1 MSLICEKLSYYP
13 NGALLPILKNIALD
27 IKVGEMVALVGP
39 NGAGKSSL
47 LRILAG
53 LTRRVNGSVSLNGR
67 SISNYQVLELAT
79 IRAWLAQTHTLDF
92 NFSAIK
98 TAQLGRGPWQPESVT
113 ISHKIAFKN
122 LQVCDAAHLAERFY
136 PDLSGGEQQRV
147 QLARIF
153 TQIKQTIGNS
163 WLLLDEPCNALDP
176 AHQFEILE
184 HLKLLCSQGVGA
196 VCSMH
201 DLPLAAAYFDRII
214 VIKNG
219 EIVTD
224 DSPNLALNKDI
235 LLNVFGVN
243 GDWKD
248 GTLSLAASSPNSP
261 QRGG

>member
-1 MSLICEKLSYYP
+1 MSLICENLSYCP
-13 NGALLPILKNIALD
+13 SGALLPTLKNIALD

-53 LTRRVNGSVSLNGR
+53 LTQQVNGLVSLNGR
-67 SISNYQVLELAT
+67 SIDNYQVVELAT

-98 TAQLGRGPWQPESVT
+98 TAQLGRGPWQPESET
-113 ISHKIAFKN
+113 TSRKIVLKN

-147 QLARIF
+147 QLARIL
-153 TQIKQTIGNS
+153 TQIKQTISNS

-184 HLKLLCSQGVGA
+184 HLKLLCSKGLGA

-201 DLPLAAAYFDRII
+201 NLPLAAAYFDRII

-224 DSPNLALNKDI
+224 NSPDLALSKNT
-235 LLNVFGVN
+235 LLEVFGVN

-248 GTLSLAASSPNSP
+248 GALTLAASNPN
-261 QRGG
+261 

>member
-1 MSLICEKLSYYP
+1 MSLICENLSYCP
-13 NGALLPILKNIALD
+13 SGALLPILKNITLD
-27 IKVGEMVALVGP
+27 INVGEMVALVGP

-67 SISNYQVLELAT
+67 SISNYQTLELAT
-79 IRAWLAQTHTLDF
+79 VRAWLAQTHTLDF

-98 TAQLGRGPWQPESVT
+98 TVQLGRGPWQPESAVT
-113 ISHKIAFKN
+113 SHKVAFKN

-136 PDLSGGEQQRV
+136 PELSGGEQQRV

-153 TQIKQTIGNS
+153 TQVKQTISNG

-176 AHQFEILE
+176 AHQFEILK
-184 HLKLLCSQGVGA
+184 HLKLLCSQGAGV

-214 VIKNG
+214 VIQNG
-219 EIVTD
+219 EIITD
-224 DSPNLALNKDI
+224 NSPDLALSKNTI
-235 LLNVFGVN
+235 LKVFGVS
-243 GDWKD
+243 GHWKY
-248 GTLSLAASSPNSP
+248 GALTLAASKPKSPEH
-261 QRGG
+261 GG